1 MGYPRKNSCQFTKLA
16 KRWPEAVT
24 LMHRDLAPHNRIPLL
39 KALWDLFLVIFIGQG
54 VVAVKK
60 DALLVELDLLDT
72 VHCPRI
78 IAVLDGPYCAKVGLL
93 FSPFLTPRCCPNKFS
108 TISELRK
115 LGFMLFSH

>member
-1 MGYPRKNSCQFTKLA
+1 M
-16 KRWPEAVT
+16 
-24 LMHRDLAPHNRIPLL
+24 
-39 KALWDLFLVIFIGQG
+39 IFSGQS
-54 VVAVKK
+54 VVEVKK
-60 DALLVELDLLDT
+60 DALLVELDLLAT

-115 LGFMLFSH
+115 PGFMLCFPWSIFLQRDINPMSAESRSVRVSRVIRCLEGTSITDFFTAFSHDLK